1 MGTGA
6 GGLSV
11 EVDGLYFDGEV
22 VSAPGGGYVT
32 TGSLATALADY
43 STTAVAD
50 LAYVA
55 ADELASADQAAVAGS
70 ATGSYTATEQ
80 GIINDLVTLVNQ
92 LRADLVTAK
101 VIKGSA

>member
-1 MGTGA
+1 MMGTGA

-55 ADELASADQAAVAGS
+55 ADELASANQAAVAGS
-70 ATGSYTATEQ
+70 PSGTDAT
-80 GIINDLVTLVNQ
+80 IITDLITLVNQ